1 MKIPSIVLDN
11 RCNWHMF
18 FEDQWGQEAFL
29 QMPMFLYKQWLE
41 KQTRR
46 RIKMKILV
54 IPTTDWIRHPVPN
67 RLNFIFDTLT
77 EQHDVYVLHFGLKRF
92 SKLEPRET
100 KCELMKADWIA
111 ASDPSLYY
119 ILNFPYHLW
128 RIRSIVRSKDIDVIL
143 STNILP
149 SFAANFAGA
158 PVVFDYLDHLE
169 ESASIY
175 YPGSALGEIVKW
187 AVSKVTRYN
196 LHSARCVIT
205 VTRELSEFLHELG
218 VKDVAVI
225 PNGVDT
231 GVLRPGSIEEAK
243 KALGLSGAV
252 LGYVGSLEHWVD
264 LETVVSALPKID
276 ATLLVVGPGLFTDY
290 GDEIKRLAEE
300 IGVSDRIV
308 FTGAVKYAELSRYIS
323 AMDIGLNPLK
333 MMKKNEYA
341 AGGKVFNYLACGRP
355 VLSSRMISLERLL
368 GDEIYYYDDVE
379 SFVMQAKRI
388 LNAGY
393 DGRRCRTLA
402 EKYDWREIARKYE
415 RVLEGSI

>member
-1 MKIPSIVLDN
+1 
-11 RCNWHMF
+11 
-18 FEDQWGQEAFL
+18 
-29 QMPMFLYKQWLE
+29 
-41 KQTRR
+41 
-46 RIKMKILV
+46 
-54 IPTTDWIRHPVPN
+54 
-67 RLNFIFDTLT
+67 LT

-100 KCELMKADWIA
+100 KCELLNADWIA

-119 ILNFPYHLW
+119 ILNFPYHFW
-128 RIRSIVRSKDIDVIL
+128 KIRSIVRSKDIDVIL